1 MNNLRNSVRLIG
13 HLGGAPEVKTIDNG
27 NKMAR
32 VSIATNETY
41 TDKKGEKQQET
52 TWHNLVAWGKTA
64 ELAEQLLN
72 KGSEVAVEGR
82 LSSRSYEKEG
92 EKKYITEVVV
102 NDFMV
107 LGKKPA

>member
-41 TDKKGEKQQET
+41 TDKKGEKQQE
-52 TWHNLVAWGKTA
+52 NNMAQSGC
-64 ELAEQLLN
+64 
-72 KGSEVAVEGR
+72 
-82 LSSRSYEKEG
+82 
-92 EKKYITEVVV
+92 
-102 NDFMV
+102 
-107 LGKKPA
+107 LGKDRRAGRATPE